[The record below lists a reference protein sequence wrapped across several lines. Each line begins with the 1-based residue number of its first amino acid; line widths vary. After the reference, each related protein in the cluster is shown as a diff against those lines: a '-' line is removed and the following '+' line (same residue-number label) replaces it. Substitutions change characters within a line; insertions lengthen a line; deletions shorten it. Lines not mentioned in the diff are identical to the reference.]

1 MGVLSSREG
10 CQEDQGHQ
18 GCQRWTIDSIATK
31 EHLPEVRLRL
41 EAATWKGKARIF
53 QSDGFKVDDRARRF
67 GCKSVCT
74 NMVD

>member
-41 EAATWKGKARIF
+41 EAATLKGKARIF
-53 QSDGFKVDDRARRF
+53 KVMASKLIELNVLDPNHY
-67 GCKSVCT
+67 VQT
-74 NMVD
+74 W

>member
-10 CQEDQGHQ
+10 WRDVRDIRYVRDG
-18 GCQRWTIDSIATK
+18 RLTFATE

-53 QSDGFKVDDRARRF
+53 KSEVIASKLIELDSSDPNHYVQ
-67 GCKSVCT
+67 T
-74 NMVD
+74 